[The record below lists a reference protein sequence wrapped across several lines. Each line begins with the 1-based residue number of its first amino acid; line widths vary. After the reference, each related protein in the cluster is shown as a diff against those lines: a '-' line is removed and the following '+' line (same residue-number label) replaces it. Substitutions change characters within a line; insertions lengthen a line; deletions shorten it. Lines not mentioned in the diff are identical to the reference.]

1 MSFRGWFVLGMT
13 TRTYAVLLSY
23 KFVFGDVACL
33 LIFVFCVLRDRRVR
47 LGIPLSRIV
56 DRLRVVRVPPAT
68 VGAEVSRSA
77 AQAGQGQ
84 LRTRLLTKSNWTVL
98 KETKLKTCN
107 PNGLPASDPKRG
119 NKSIEASLPAS
130 SEGNAMEQRSQ
141 LVPQ

>member
-1 MSFRGWFVLGMT
+1 MT

-56 DRLRVVRVPPAT
+56 DRVRVVRVPPPT

-119 NKSIEASLPAS
+119 NKSIEGSLPAS
-130 SEGNAMEQRSQ
+130 SRRQCNVATLPARAI
-141 LVPQ
+141 